1 MNLSELLEKYKNNP
15 LLLQLVE
22 RLHIPLSEGERLGVW
37 SKIFLKNLQGSSA
50 EFILSSVYSTNKTT
64 NFNLIRKFH

>member
-15 LLLQLVE
+15 LLLQLVD
-22 RLHIPLSEGERLGVW
+22 RLHIPISEGERLGVW
-37 SKIFLKNLQGSSA
+37 SKIFLKNLQDSSA